1 MISPTLE
8 EMKTLHNALCI
19 WSNIVTIIL
28 KVDFS
33 FVIVDLL
40 AVPRIGNED
49 AWNDRRIKCD
59 TDCQQVYMGLIFLAS

>member
-40 AVPRIGNED
+40 AVPRIG
-49 AWNDRRIKCD
+49 AKMPGMI
-59 TDCQQVYMGLIFLAS
+59 GG